1 MEEKNK
7 NETNT
12 NTILLQREGEKE
24 MEKAKEKNTEKEI
37 LEQKKEEEK
46 SKDEK
51 FRKVDNKEKK
61 NKSKQEKAKKR
72 EEKIKSKQ
80 EKTKKR
86 EEKIKRKQEKAKKRE
101 EKIKSKQE
109 KEKNKEERIKNKQEK
124 AKNKE
129 NKIKNKENQKEENKN
144 KTDKTKKAEKN
155 KKTKTNRKER
165 KKKIIITSII
175 SGIIILCALLF
186 STIFALININN
197 STIISGVKIEGI
209 EVSGLSKEEAR
220 IKLETIYTEKVNKE
234 IPIKYNEFESSINP
248 NMIEL
253 KYNID
258 KAVEEAINVGRNN
271 NIFINNYNILFTLL
285 GKKDINIEMS
295 INDEAARKIIQDTG
309 ANLPGV
315 MIESSYYIEG
325 ENLIITK
332 GKEGIQIDTENLLTK
347 IKENLDNHNINN
359 DYIEIPVTQKAPTPI
374 DVDKIHN
381 EIYKQVQDA
390 YYTKEPF
397 TIYPE
402 VEGIDFNVEEVKAMI
417 EAEDKEEYVIKLTIT
432 KPKVTVNDIGT
443 EAFPDKLGTFT
454 TRYDAG
460 DRDRTTNLILAC
472 QKLNNQVVLAGD
484 TFSYNKTLGER
495 TIAAGY
501 KNAKVYE
508 NGQVVDG
515 IGGGIC
521 QISST
526 LYNAVIDANLDIVER
541 RNHQFVTSYV
551 AAGKDATV
559 VYGMTDFRFKNT
571 RKYPIKIIATAQNGI
586 ATVSIYGNKEEVE
599 YDVTLEVKQLSTI
612 PTTTKYIE
620 DSSLP
625 VGTEKVKQAG
635 ANGVKT
641 ETYLVKSLNGKV
653 VSREI
658 ISRDT
663 YNAMQRII
671 LKGTKGATKS
681 NTTTKKETEE
691 KPKTNTSTNT
701 STSTEEKNTQ
711 TNNNKTTSETETNTN
726 KNTTTN
732 NQ

>member
-1 MEEKNK
+1 MEEKNIEEI
-7 NETNT
+7 NS
-12 NTILLQREGEKE
+12 NTIVLPKEGEKE
-24 MEKAKEKNTEKEI
+24 MEAPKENKEKIPEEKQEEKIRKDEKKEKQKNKKSKEKNKQNKEK
-37 LEQKKEEEK
+37 
-46 SKDEK
+46 
-51 FRKVDNKEKK
+51 NKEKK
-61 NKSKQEKAKKR
+61 NKKVDKAKR
-72 EEKIKSKQ
+72 
-80 EKTKKR
+80 KKR
-86 EEKIKRKQEKAKKRE
+86 L
-101 EKIKSKQE
+101 
-109 KEKNKEERIKNKQEK
+109 
-124 AKNKE
+124 
-129 NKIKNKENQKEENKN
+129 
-144 KTDKTKKAEKN
+144 
-155 KKTKTNRKER
+155 
-165 KKKIIITSII
+165 IITGII
-175 SGIIILCALLF
+175 LGIIILVGLLF

-197 STIISGVKIEGI
+197 SKIISGVKIEGI
-209 EVSGLSKEEAR
+209 EVSGLSKDEAR
-220 IKLETIYTEKVNKE
+220 IKLETIYTEKVQKE

-248 NMIEL
+248 TMIEL

-258 KAVEEAINVGRNN
+258 KAVDEAINVGRNN
-271 NIFINNYNILFTLL
+271 NIFVNNYNILFTLL
-285 GKKDINIEMS
+285 GKKDINLEMS
-295 INDEAARKIIQDTG
+295 INEEATKKVIQDIG
-309 ANLPGV
+309 ANLPGIV
-315 MIESSYYIEG
+315 IESSYYIEG

-332 GKEGIQIDTENLLTK
+332 GKEGIQIDTEGLLTK
-347 IKENLDNHNINN
+347 IKENLDSPNISN
-359 DYIEIPVTQKAPTPI
+359 DYIEIPVTQKVPEPI
-374 DVDKIHN
+374 DIDKIHS
-381 EIYKQVQDA
+381 EIYKEVQDA
-390 YYTKEPF
+390 YYTKDPF
-397 TIYPE
+397 EIHPE
-402 VEGIDFNVEEVKAMI
+402 VEGVDFNVEEAKAMI
-417 EAEDKEEYVIKLTIT
+417 QAEDKEEYTIKLTIT

-454 TRYDAG
+454 TRYDAR
-460 DRDRTTNLILAC
+460 DKDRTTNLIIAC

-526 LYNAVIDANLDIVER
+526 LYNAVVDANLSIVER

-559 VYGMTDFRFKNT
+559 VYGMTDFKFKNT

-586 ATVSIYGNKEEVE
+586 ATISIYGNKEEVE

-612 PTTTKYIE
+612 PTTTKYVE

-653 VSREI
+653 VSREV

-663 YNAMQRII
+663 YNAMQRIV

-681 NTTTKKETEE
+681 NTTTTTQETPASEQNQQTTQIPETNKGESTENNSQIQTETEN
-691 KPKTNTSTNT
+691 KTNTNTTNT
-701 STSTEEKNTQ
+701 
-711 TNNNKTTSETETNTN
+711 TN
-726 KNTTTN
+726 KE
-732 NQ
+732 

>member
-1 MEEKNK
+1 MEEKNIEEI
-7 NETNT
+7 NS
-12 NTILLQREGEKE
+12 NTIVLPKEGEKE
-24 MEKAKEKNTEKEI
+24 MEAPKENKEKIPEEKQEEKIRKDEKKEKQKNKKSKEKNKQNKEK
-37 LEQKKEEEK
+37 
-46 SKDEK
+46 
-51 FRKVDNKEKK
+51 NKEKK
-61 NKSKQEKAKKR
+61 NKKVDKAKR
-72 EEKIKSKQ
+72 
-80 EKTKKR
+80 KKR
-86 EEKIKRKQEKAKKRE
+86 L
-101 EKIKSKQE
+101 
-109 KEKNKEERIKNKQEK
+109 
-124 AKNKE
+124 
-129 NKIKNKENQKEENKN
+129 
-144 KTDKTKKAEKN
+144 
-155 KKTKTNRKER
+155 
-165 KKKIIITSII
+165 IITGII
-175 SGIIILCALLF
+175 LGIIILVGLLF

-197 STIISGVKIEGI
+197 SKIISGVKIEGI
-209 EVSGLSKEEAR
+209 EVSGLSKDEAR
-220 IKLETIYTEKVNKE
+220 IKLETIYTEKVQKE

-248 NMIEL
+248 TMIEL

-258 KAVEEAINVGRNN
+258 KAVDEAINVGRNN
-271 NIFINNYNILFTLL
+271 NIFVNNYNILFTLL
-285 GKKDINIEMS
+285 GKKDINLEMS
-295 INDEAARKIIQDTG
+295 INEEATKKVIQDIG
-309 ANLPGV
+309 ANLPGIV
-315 MIESSYYIEG
+315 IESSYYIEG

-332 GKEGIQIDTENLLTK
+332 GKEGIQIDTEGLLTK
-347 IKENLDNHNINN
+347 IKENLDSPNISN
-359 DYIEIPVTQKAPTPI
+359 DYIEIPVTQKVPEPI
-374 DVDKIHN
+374 DIDKIHS
-381 EIYKQVQDA
+381 EIYKEVQDA
-390 YYTKEPF
+390 YYTKDPF
-397 TIYPE
+397 EIHPE
-402 VEGIDFNVEEVKAMI
+402 VEGVDFNVEEAKAMI
-417 EAEDKEEYVIKLTIT
+417 QAEDKEEYTIKLTIT

-454 TRYDAG
+454 TRYDAR
-460 DRDRTTNLILAC
+460 DKDRTTNLIIAC

-526 LYNAVIDANLDIVER
+526 LYNAVVDANLSIVER

-559 VYGMTDFRFKNT
+559 VYGMTDFKFKNT

-586 ATVSIYGNKEEVE
+586 ATISIYGNKEEVE

-612 PTTTKYIE
+612 PTTTKYVE

-653 VSREI
+653 VSREV

-663 YNAMQRII
+663 YNAMQRIV

-681 NTTTKKETEE
+681 NTTTTTQETPASEQNQQTTQIPETNKGESTENNSQTQTETEN
-691 KPKTNTSTNT
+691 KTNTNT
-701 STSTEEKNTQ
+701 SST
-711 TNNNKTTSETETNTN
+711 TN
-726 KNTTTN
+726 KE
-732 NQ
+732 

>member
-1 MEEKNK
+1 MEEKNIEEI
-7 NETNT
+7 NS
-12 NTILLQREGEKE
+12 NTIVLPKEGEKE
-24 MEKAKEKNTEKEI
+24 MEAPKENKEKIPEEKQEEKIRKDEKKEKQKNKKSKEKNKQNKEK
-37 LEQKKEEEK
+37 
-46 SKDEK
+46 
-51 FRKVDNKEKK
+51 NKEKK
-61 NKSKQEKAKKR
+61 NKKVDKAKR
-72 EEKIKSKQ
+72 
-80 EKTKKR
+80 KKR
-86 EEKIKRKQEKAKKRE
+86 L
-101 EKIKSKQE
+101 
-109 KEKNKEERIKNKQEK
+109 
-124 AKNKE
+124 
-129 NKIKNKENQKEENKN
+129 
-144 KTDKTKKAEKN
+144 
-155 KKTKTNRKER
+155 
-165 KKKIIITSII
+165 IITGII
-175 SGIIILCALLF
+175 LGIIILVGLLF

-197 STIISGVKIEGI
+197 SKIISGVKIEGI
-209 EVSGLSKEEAR
+209 EVSGLSKDEAR
-220 IKLETIYTEKVNKE
+220 IKLETIYTEKVQKE

-248 NMIEL
+248 TMIEL

-258 KAVEEAINVGRNN
+258 KAVDEAINVGRNN
-271 NIFINNYNILFTLL
+271 NIFVNNYNILFTLL
-285 GKKDINIEMS
+285 GKRDINLEMS
-295 INDEAARKIIQDTG
+295 INEEASKKVIQDIG
-309 ANLPGV
+309 ANLPGIV
-315 MIESSYYIEG
+315 IESSYYIEG

-332 GKEGIQIDTENLLTK
+332 GKEGIQIDTEGLLTK
-347 IKENLDNHNINN
+347 IKENLDSPNINN
-359 DYIEIPVTQKAPTPI
+359 DYIEIPVTQKVPEPI
-374 DVDKIHN
+374 DIDKIHS
-381 EIYKQVQDA
+381 EIYKEVQDA
-390 YYTKEPF
+390 YYTKDPF
-397 TIYPE
+397 EIHPE
-402 VEGIDFNVEEVKAMI
+402 VEGVDFNVEEAKAMI
-417 EAEDKEEYVIKLTIT
+417 EAEDKEEYTIKLTIT

-454 TRYDAG
+454 TRYDAR
-460 DRDRTTNLILAC
+460 DKDRTTNLIIAC

-526 LYNAVIDANLDIVER
+526 LYNAVVDANLSIVER

-559 VYGMTDFRFKNT
+559 VYGMTDFKFKNT

-586 ATVSIYGNKEEVE
+586 ATISIYGNKEEVE

-612 PTTTKYIE
+612 PTTTKYVE

-653 VSREI
+653 VSREV

-663 YNAMQRII
+663 YNAMQRIV

-681 NTTTKKETEE
+681 NTTTTTQETPASEQNQQTTQIPETNKGESTENNSQTQTETEN
-691 KPKTNTSTNT
+691 KTNTNTT
-701 STSTEEKNTQ
+701 ST
-711 TNNNKTTSETETNTN
+711 TN
-726 KNTTTN
+726 KE
-732 NQ
+732 

>member
-1 MEEKNK
+1 MEEKNIEEI
-7 NETNT
+7 NS
-12 NTILLQREGEKE
+12 NTIVLPKEGEKE
-24 MEKAKEKNTEKEI
+24 MEAPKENKEKIPEEKQEEKIRKDEKKEKQKNKKSKEKNKQNKEK
-37 LEQKKEEEK
+37 
-46 SKDEK
+46 
-51 FRKVDNKEKK
+51 NKEKK
-61 NKSKQEKAKKR
+61 NKKVDKAKR
-72 EEKIKSKQ
+72 
-80 EKTKKR
+80 KKR
-86 EEKIKRKQEKAKKRE
+86 L
-101 EKIKSKQE
+101 
-109 KEKNKEERIKNKQEK
+109 
-124 AKNKE
+124 
-129 NKIKNKENQKEENKN
+129 
-144 KTDKTKKAEKN
+144 
-155 KKTKTNRKER
+155 
-165 KKKIIITSII
+165 IITEII
-175 SGIIILCALLF
+175 LGIIILVGLLF

-197 STIISGVKIEGI
+197 SKIISGVKIEGI
-209 EVSGLSKEEAR
+209 EVSGLSKDEAR
-220 IKLETIYTEKVNKE
+220 IKLETIYTEKVQKE

-248 NMIEL
+248 TMIEL

-258 KAVEEAINVGRNN
+258 KAVDEAINVGRNN
-271 NIFINNYNILFTLL
+271 NIFVNNYNILFTLL
-285 GKKDINIEMS
+285 GKKDINLEMS
-295 INDEAARKIIQDTG
+295 INEEATKKVIQDIG
-309 ANLPGV
+309 ANLPGIV
-315 MIESSYYIEG
+315 IESSYYIEG

-332 GKEGIQIDTENLLTK
+332 GKEGIQIDTEGLLTK
-347 IKENLDNHNINN
+347 IKENLDSPNISN
-359 DYIEIPVTQKAPTPI
+359 DYIEIPVTQKVPEPI
-374 DVDKIHN
+374 DIDKIHS
-381 EIYKQVQDA
+381 EIYKEVQDA
-390 YYTKEPF
+390 YYTKDPF
-397 TIYPE
+397 EIHPE
-402 VEGIDFNVEEVKAMI
+402 VEGVDFNVEEAKAMI
-417 EAEDKEEYVIKLTIT
+417 QAEDKEEYTIKLTIT

-454 TRYDAG
+454 TRYDAR
-460 DRDRTTNLILAC
+460 DKDRTTNLIIAC

-526 LYNAVIDANLDIVER
+526 LYNAVVDANLSIVER

-559 VYGMTDFRFKNT
+559 VYGMTDFKFKNT

-586 ATVSIYGNKEEVE
+586 ATISIYGNKEEVE

-612 PTTTKYIE
+612 PTTTKYVE

-653 VSREI
+653 VSREV

-671 LKGTKGATKS
+671 LKGTKGATKN
-681 NTTTKKETEE
+681 NTTTTTQETPASEQNQQTTQIPETNKGESTENNSQTQTETEN
-691 KPKTNTSTNT
+691 KTNTNTTNT
-701 STSTEEKNTQ
+701 
-711 TNNNKTTSETETNTN
+711 TN
-726 KNTTTN
+726 KE
-732 NQ
+732 

>member
-1 MEEKNK
+1 MEEKNIEEI
-7 NETNT
+7 NS
-12 NTILLQREGEKE
+12 NTIVLPKEGEKE
-24 MEKAKEKNTEKEI
+24 MEAPKENKEKIPEEKQEEKIRKDEKKEKQKNKKSKEKNRQNKEK
-37 LEQKKEEEK
+37 
-46 SKDEK
+46 
-51 FRKVDNKEKK
+51 NKEKK
-61 NKSKQEKAKKR
+61 NKKIDKAKR
-72 EEKIKSKQ
+72 
-80 EKTKKR
+80 KKR
-86 EEKIKRKQEKAKKRE
+86 L
-101 EKIKSKQE
+101 
-109 KEKNKEERIKNKQEK
+109 
-124 AKNKE
+124 
-129 NKIKNKENQKEENKN
+129 
-144 KTDKTKKAEKN
+144 
-155 KKTKTNRKER
+155 
-165 KKKIIITSII
+165 IITGII
-175 SGIIILCALLF
+175 LGIIILVGLLF

-197 STIISGVKIEGI
+197 SKIISGVKIEGI
-209 EVSGLSKEEAR
+209 EVSGLSKDEAR
-220 IKLETIYTEKVNKE
+220 IKLETIYTEKVQKE

-248 NMIEL
+248 TMIEL

-258 KAVEEAINVGRNN
+258 KAVDEAINVGRNN
-271 NIFINNYNILFTLL
+271 NIFVNNYNILFTLL
-285 GKKDINIEMS
+285 GKKDINLEMS
-295 INDEAARKIIQDTG
+295 INEEATKKVIQDIG
-309 ANLPGV
+309 ANLPGIV
-315 MIESSYYIEG
+315 IESSYYIEG

-332 GKEGIQIDTENLLTK
+332 GKEGIQIDTEGLLTK
-347 IKENLDNHNINN
+347 IKENLDSPNISN
-359 DYIEIPVTQKAPTPI
+359 DYIEIPVTQKVPEPI
-374 DVDKIHN
+374 DIDKIHS
-381 EIYKQVQDA
+381 EIYKEVQDA
-390 YYTKEPF
+390 YYTKDPF
-397 TIYPE
+397 EIHPE
-402 VEGIDFNVEEVKAMI
+402 VEGVDFNVEEAKAMI
-417 EAEDKEEYVIKLTIT
+417 QAEDKEEYTIKLTIT

-454 TRYDAG
+454 TRYDAR
-460 DRDRTTNLILAC
+460 DKDRTTNLIIAC

-526 LYNAVIDANLDIVER
+526 LYNAVVDANLSIVER

-559 VYGMTDFRFKNT
+559 VYGMTDFKFKNT

-586 ATVSIYGNKEEVE
+586 ATISIYGNKEEVE

-612 PTTTKYIE
+612 PTTTKYVE

-653 VSREI
+653 VSREV

-663 YNAMQRII
+663 YNAMQRIV

-681 NTTTKKETEE
+681 NTTTTTQETPASEQNQQTTQTPETNKGESTENNSQTQTETEN
-691 KPKTNTSTNT
+691 KTNTNTT
-701 STSTEEKNTQ
+701 ST
-711 TNNNKTTSETETNTN
+711 TN
-726 KNTTTN
+726 KE
-732 NQ
+732 

>member
-1 MEEKNK
+1 MEEKNIEEI
-7 NETNT
+7 NS
-12 NTILLQREGEKE
+12 NTIVLPKEGEKE
-24 MEKAKEKNTEKEI
+24 MEAPKKNKEKKPEKKQEEKIRKDEKKEKQKNKKSKEKNKQNKEK
-37 LEQKKEEEK
+37 
-46 SKDEK
+46 
-51 FRKVDNKEKK
+51 NKEKK
-61 NKSKQEKAKKR
+61 NKKVDKAKR
-72 EEKIKSKQ
+72 
-80 EKTKKR
+80 KKR
-86 EEKIKRKQEKAKKRE
+86 L
-101 EKIKSKQE
+101 
-109 KEKNKEERIKNKQEK
+109 
-124 AKNKE
+124 
-129 NKIKNKENQKEENKN
+129 
-144 KTDKTKKAEKN
+144 
-155 KKTKTNRKER
+155 
-165 KKKIIITSII
+165 IITGII
-175 SGIIILCALLF
+175 LGIIILVGLLF

-197 STIISGVKIEGI
+197 SKIISGVKIEGI
-209 EVSGLSKEEAR
+209 EVSGLSKDEAR
-220 IKLETIYTEKVNKE
+220 IKLETIYTEKVQKE

-248 NMIEL
+248 TMIEL

-258 KAVEEAINVGRNN
+258 KAVDEAINVGRNN
-271 NIFINNYNILFTLL
+271 NIFVNNYNILFTLL
-285 GKKDINIEMS
+285 GKKDINLEMS
-295 INDEAARKIIQDTG
+295 INEEATKKVIQDIG
-309 ANLPGV
+309 ANLPGIV
-315 MIESSYYIEG
+315 IESSYYIEG

-332 GKEGIQIDTENLLTK
+332 GKEGIQIDTEGLLTK
-347 IKENLDNHNINN
+347 IKENLDSPNISN
-359 DYIEIPVTQKAPTPI
+359 DYIEIPVTQKVPEPI
-374 DVDKIHN
+374 DIDKIHS
-381 EIYKQVQDA
+381 EIYKEVQDA
-390 YYTKEPF
+390 YYTKDPF
-397 TIYPE
+397 EIHPE
-402 VEGIDFNVEEVKAMI
+402 VEGVDFNVEEAKAMI
-417 EAEDKEEYVIKLTIT
+417 QAEDKEEYTIKLTIT

-454 TRYDAG
+454 TRYDAR
-460 DRDRTTNLILAC
+460 DKDRTTNLIIAC

-526 LYNAVIDANLDIVER
+526 LYNAVVDANLSIVER

-559 VYGMTDFRFKNT
+559 VYGMTDFKFKNT

-586 ATVSIYGNKEEVE
+586 ATISIYGNKEEVE

-612 PTTTKYIE
+612 PTTTKYVE

-653 VSREI
+653 VSREV

-671 LKGTKGATKS
+671 LKGTKGATKN
-681 NTTTKKETEE
+681 NTTTTTQEATSSEQNQQTTQTPETNKGESTENNSQTQTETEN
-691 KPKTNTSTNT
+691 KTNTNTT
-701 STSTEEKNTQ
+701 ST
-711 TNNNKTTSETETNTN
+711 TN
-726 KNTTTN
+726 KE
-732 NQ
+732 

>member
-72 EEKIKSKQ
+72 EEKIK
-80 EKTKKR
+80 
-86 EEKIKRKQEKAKKRE
+86 RKQEKAKKRE

-129 NKIKNKENQKEENKN
+129 KKIKNKENQKEENKN

-248 NMIEL
+248 SMIEL

-620 DSSLP
+620 DSRLP

-701 STSTEEKNTQ
+701 STEEKNTQ

>member
-1 MEEKNK
+1 MEEKNIEEI
-7 NETNT
+7 NS
-12 NTILLQREGEKE
+12 NTIVLPKEGEKE
-24 MEKAKEKNTEKEI
+24 MEAPKENKEKIPEEKQEEKIRKDEKKEKQKNKKSKEKNKQNKEK
-37 LEQKKEEEK
+37 
-46 SKDEK
+46 
-51 FRKVDNKEKK
+51 NKEKK
-61 NKSKQEKAKKR
+61 NKKVDKAKR
-72 EEKIKSKQ
+72 
-80 EKTKKR
+80 KKR
-86 EEKIKRKQEKAKKRE
+86 L
-101 EKIKSKQE
+101 
-109 KEKNKEERIKNKQEK
+109 
-124 AKNKE
+124 
-129 NKIKNKENQKEENKN
+129 
-144 KTDKTKKAEKN
+144 
-155 KKTKTNRKER
+155 
-165 KKKIIITSII
+165 IITGII
-175 SGIIILCALLF
+175 LGIIILVGLLF

-197 STIISGVKIEGI
+197 SKIISGVKIEGI
-209 EVSGLSKEEAR
+209 EVSGLSKDEAR
-220 IKLETIYTEKVNKE
+220 IKLETIYTEKVQKE

-248 NMIEL
+248 TMIEL

-258 KAVEEAINVGRNN
+258 KAVDEAINVGRNN
-271 NIFINNYNILFTLL
+271 NIFVNNYNILFTLL
-285 GKKDINIEMS
+285 GKKDINLEMS
-295 INDEAARKIIQDTG
+295 INEEATKKVIQDIG
-309 ANLPGV
+309 ANLPGIV
-315 MIESSYYIEG
+315 IESSYYIEG

-332 GKEGIQIDTENLLTK
+332 GKEGIQIDTEGLLTK
-347 IKENLDNHNINN
+347 IKENLDSPNISN
-359 DYIEIPVTQKAPTPI
+359 DYIEIPVTQKVPEPI
-374 DVDKIHN
+374 DIDKIHS
-381 EIYKQVQDA
+381 EIYKEVQDA
-390 YYTKEPF
+390 YYTKDPF
-397 TIYPE
+397 EIHPE
-402 VEGIDFNVEEVKAMI
+402 VEGVDFNVEEAKAMI
-417 EAEDKEEYVIKLTIT
+417 QAEDKEEYTIKLTIT

-454 TRYDAG
+454 TRYDAR
-460 DRDRTTNLILAC
+460 DKDRTTNLIIAC

-526 LYNAVIDANLDIVER
+526 LYNAVVDANLSIVER

-559 VYGMTDFRFKNT
+559 VYGMTDFKFKNT

-586 ATVSIYGNKEEVE
+586 ATISIYGNKEEVE

-612 PTTTKYIE
+612 PTTTKYVE

-653 VSREI
+653 VSREV

-663 YNAMQRII
+663 YNAMQRIV

-681 NTTTKKETEE
+681 NTTTTTQEATSSEQNQQTTQTPESNKVESTENNSQTQTETEN
-691 KPKTNTSTNT
+691 KTNTNTT
-701 STSTEEKNTQ
+701 ST
-711 TNNNKTTSETETNTN
+711 TN
-726 KNTTTN
+726 KE
-732 NQ
+732 

>member
-7 NETNT
+7 NETST

-24 MEKAKEKNTEKEI
+24 IEKAKEKNTEKEI

-61 NKSKQEKAKKR
+61 NKSKQEKA
-72 EEKIKSKQ
+72 
-80 EKTKKR
+80 KKR

-701 STSTEEKNTQ
+701 STEEKNTQ

>member
-1 MEEKNK
+1 MEEKNIEEI
-7 NETNT
+7 NS
-12 NTILLQREGEKE
+12 NTIVLPKEGEKE
-24 MEKAKEKNTEKEI
+24 MEAPKENKEKIPEEKQEEKIRKDEKKEKQKNKKSKEKNKQNKEK
-37 LEQKKEEEK
+37 
-46 SKDEK
+46 
-51 FRKVDNKEKK
+51 NKEKK
-61 NKSKQEKAKKR
+61 NKKVDKAKR
-72 EEKIKSKQ
+72 
-80 EKTKKR
+80 KKR
-86 EEKIKRKQEKAKKRE
+86 L
-101 EKIKSKQE
+101 
-109 KEKNKEERIKNKQEK
+109 
-124 AKNKE
+124 
-129 NKIKNKENQKEENKN
+129 
-144 KTDKTKKAEKN
+144 
-155 KKTKTNRKER
+155 
-165 KKKIIITSII
+165 IITGII
-175 SGIIILCALLF
+175 LGIIILVGLLF

-197 STIISGVKIEGI
+197 SKIISGVKIEGI
-209 EVSGLSKEEAR
+209 EVSGLSKDEAR
-220 IKLETIYTEKVNKE
+220 IKLETIYTEKVQKE

-248 NMIEL
+248 TMIEL

-258 KAVEEAINVGRNN
+258 KAVDEAINVGRNN
-271 NIFINNYNILFTLL
+271 NIFVNNYNILFTLL
-285 GKKDINIEMS
+285 GKKDINLEMS
-295 INDEAARKIIQDTG
+295 INEEATKKVIQDIG
-309 ANLPGV
+309 ANLPGIV
-315 MIESSYYIEG
+315 IESSYYIEG

-332 GKEGIQIDTENLLTK
+332 GKEGIQIDTEGLLTK
-347 IKENLDNHNINN
+347 IKENLDSPNISN
-359 DYIEIPVTQKAPTPI
+359 DYIEIPVTQKVPEPI
-374 DVDKIHN
+374 DIDKIHS
-381 EIYKQVQDA
+381 EIYKEVQDA
-390 YYTKEPF
+390 YYTKDPF
-397 TIYPE
+397 EIHPE
-402 VEGIDFNVEEVKAMI
+402 VEGVDFNVEEAKAMI
-417 EAEDKEEYVIKLTIT
+417 QAEDKEEYTIKLTIT

-454 TRYDAG
+454 TRYDAR
-460 DRDRTTNLILAC
+460 DKDRTTNLIIAC

-526 LYNAVIDANLDIVER
+526 LYNAVVDANLSIVER

-559 VYGMTDFRFKNT
+559 VYGMTDFKFKNT

-586 ATVSIYGNKEEVE
+586 ATISIYGNKEEVE

-612 PTTTKYIE
+612 PTTTKYVE

-653 VSREI
+653 VSREV

-671 LKGTKGATKS
+671 LKGTKGATKN
-681 NTTTKKETEE
+681 NTTTTTQEATSSEQNQQTTQTPESNKGESTENNSQIQTETEN
-691 KPKTNTSTNT
+691 KTNTNTTNT
-701 STSTEEKNTQ
+701 
-711 TNNNKTTSETETNTN
+711 TN
-726 KNTTTN
+726 KE
-732 NQ
+732 